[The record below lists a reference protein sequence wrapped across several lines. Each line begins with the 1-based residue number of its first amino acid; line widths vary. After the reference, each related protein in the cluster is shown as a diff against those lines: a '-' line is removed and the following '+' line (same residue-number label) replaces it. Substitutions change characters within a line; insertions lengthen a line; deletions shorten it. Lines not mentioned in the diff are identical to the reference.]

1 MKAIIEKLEQVK
13 VDLVAA
19 KLMGG
24 FIAPDLA
31 DQDAKILIEI
41 ISELEND

>member
-13 VDLVAA
+13 VDLAA
-19 KLMGG
+19 ARLMGG

-31 DQDAKILIEI
+31 DQDAKILTEV
-41 ISELEND
+41 ISEMEND